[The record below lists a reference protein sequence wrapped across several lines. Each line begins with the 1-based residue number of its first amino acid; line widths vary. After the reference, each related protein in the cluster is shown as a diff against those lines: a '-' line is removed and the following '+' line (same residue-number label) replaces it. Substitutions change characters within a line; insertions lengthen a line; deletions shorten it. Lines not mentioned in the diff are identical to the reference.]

1 MPWAR
6 LTSNSKVR
14 LNTTPVGFNSRHLLS
29 TLDRPEGRVVFWDNP
44 TTWAKTRWDAFVKK
58 SKVII
63 WKALTEP
70 SPTVAGIQQ
79 LGALSTVISYAASD
93 VLVLRVLAI
102 SGTKSPYCCDDV
114 IYHLR
119 HYLSISISG

>member
-1 MPWAR
+1 
-6 LTSNSKVR
+6 
-14 LNTTPVGFNSRHLLS
+14 VG
-29 TLDRPEGRVVFWDNP
+29 
-44 TTWAKTRWDAFVKK
+44 K

-102 SGTKSPYCCDDV
+102 SGAVSPP
-114 IYHLR
+114 
-119 HYLSISISG
+119 

>member
-1 MPWAR
+1 MGLPPRSA
-6 LTSNSKVR
+6 VAA
-14 LNTTPVGFNSRHLLS
+14 
-29 TLDRPEGRVVFWDNP
+29 PEFHPLVWDNP
-44 TTWAKTRWDAFVKK
+44 AVWARAQWGSFVGK

-102 SGTKSPYCCDDV
+102 SGAVSPP
-114 IYHLR
+114 
-119 HYLSISISG
+119 